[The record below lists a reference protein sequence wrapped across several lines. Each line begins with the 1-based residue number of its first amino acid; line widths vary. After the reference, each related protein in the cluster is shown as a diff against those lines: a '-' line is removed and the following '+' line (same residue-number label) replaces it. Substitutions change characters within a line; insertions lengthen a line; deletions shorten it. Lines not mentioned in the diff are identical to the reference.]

1 MFTLKKIINPV
12 DENNSNTDNENY
24 DDIET
29 VDGTIDGVMETYD
42 DDGDENENENENE
55 NEYLGYD
62 KSFNEIINKLYSLDN
77 INDNTVN
84 YKGLE
89 LLNTDYKQ
97 LNDLLEK
104 KKIIHVCAYNIN
116 TSGKY
121 PFLQYFLRSV
131 ENTET
136 GEKILEF
143 PNFTCNNI
151 NELLIMSINILFVIG
166 LSYNFKEDDSSFKGY
181 YQKDE
186 TNIMVF
192 YDLSNLKIEPI
203 ILNKYDDLF
212 LVLMDEIINQEKM
225 GNIPIHHL
233 IVDLFKNDTE
243 LAILT
248 DNMNTAY
255 EIPTVVYHGC
265 PKQKMEFILTFGVS
279 PSQEINHEDSLL
291 GPYFYFTDYDNA
303 KKMGD
308 GLVRIAIFLDTLCVK
323 MNYTND
329 RIDESQLI
337 QYLLETN
344 DNSTEIYNNIKMT
357 ERLSDRYG
365 VWTINSNS
373 VYIGPV
379 KLDDGSIFKKG
390 PIWVVKDYEQQTPLS
405 TF

>member
-1 MFTLKKIINPV
+1 
-12 DENNSNTDNENY
+12 
-24 DDIET
+24 
-29 VDGTIDGVMETYD
+29 
-42 DDGDENENENENE
+42 
-55 NEYLGYD
+55 
-62 KSFNEIINKLYSLDN
+62 
-77 INDNTVN
+77 
-84 YKGLE
+84 
-89 LLNTDYKQ
+89 
-97 LNDLLEK
+97 
-104 KKIIHVCAYNIN
+104 
-116 TSGKY
+116 
-121 PFLQYFLRSV
+121 
-131 ENTET
+131 
-136 GEKILEF
+136 
-143 PNFTCNNI
+143 
-151 NELLIMSINILFVIG
+151 
-166 LSYNFKEDDSSFKGY
+166 
-181 YQKDE
+181 
-186 TNIMVF
+186 MVF

-203 ILNKYDDLF
+203 ILNKNNDLF

-279 PSQEINHEDSLL
+279 PSQEINHKDSLL

-303 KKMGD
+303 KKMGN

-323 MNYTND
+323 MNYIND
-329 RIDESQLI
+329 RIDESQLT

-344 DNSTEIYNNIKMT
+344 DVSTEIYHNIKMT
-357 ERLSDRYG
+357 ERLSDRDG

-379 KLDDGSIFKKG
+379 KLDNGSIFKKG
-390 PIWVVKDYEQQTPLS
+390 PLWVVKKYEQQTPLS